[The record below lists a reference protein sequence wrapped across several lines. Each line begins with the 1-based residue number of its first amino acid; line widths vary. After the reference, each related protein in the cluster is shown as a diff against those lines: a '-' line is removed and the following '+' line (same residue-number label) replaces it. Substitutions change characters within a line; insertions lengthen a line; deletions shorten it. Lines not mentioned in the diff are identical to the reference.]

1 MHRGVQ
7 GHDCGTHS
15 YTAMRELVNVY
26 PQKQVANVSNT
37 PDNLS
42 NLGFTITT
50 VSMDNQNA

>member
-7 GHDCGTHS
+7 GRYCGTHS
-15 YTAMRELVNVY
+15 YTSMREPANVY

-42 NLGFTITT
+42 NPGFMITT